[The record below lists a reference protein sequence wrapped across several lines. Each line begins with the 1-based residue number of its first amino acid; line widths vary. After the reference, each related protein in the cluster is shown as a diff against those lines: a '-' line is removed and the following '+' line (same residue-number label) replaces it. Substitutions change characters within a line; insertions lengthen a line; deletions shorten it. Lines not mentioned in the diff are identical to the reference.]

1 MKNKKHT
8 PLLAALATLVV
19 LLAGVVL
26 IWLAKVRPDVGK
38 GRSEIVTDFL
48 RAELLQDGQT
58 ATQVF
63 TYDKDILTI
72 GLEFYLPGDQPC
84 GALDVV
90 LYDADT
96 GEELSRSVGT
106 MDYIVPDQYTT
117 LGMDP
122 AVTGQEG
129 RRYKLAVTPHY
140 ATDAILAIGHSDG
153 VALWKEQMA
162 VDDRVID
169 GTMAMQITYQRIGGY
184 LTRFFLLV
192 GVLAAVL
199 AALAVWAVLSKKLAL
214 HRLVFVLVL
223 GFGLLYSFVLPP
235 YAAPDEKYHINQSF
249 TLACRWANDLS
260 HDEWRMGKVPTT
272 TSFRRVGDEDADL
285 QNENTTVFTWE
296 AFTSQLFTTTDQPF
310 DSHQEY
316 NELQTDQNPLL
327 YVVSAAAVFLAY
339 VLHFG
344 FAPALFLGR
353 LANLLLFAALAA
365 LAAKRHSPESDPLML
380 VLAADH
386 VIADEDA
393 FRAAVRNA
401 MPYAEAGKLV
411 TFGIVPDLPETG
423 YGYIRRGEV
432 SAGEQDTVA
441 FEVAQFVEKPNLE
454 TAQAY
459 VASGEY
465 YWNSGMFLFRAGCY
479 LEELKKYRP
488 DILDA
493 CEKAMSAVDPDLDF
507 IRVDEEAFLACPEES
522 VDYAVMERTA
532 DAVVVPMDA
541 GWSDVGSWSSLWE
554 ISAHT
559 AEGNV
564 CHGDVINHK
573 TENSYVYAESGLVTT
588 VGVKDLVVVQT
599 KDAVLIAD
607 RNAVQDVKKVV
618 EQIKADGRHEHRV
631 HREVYRPWGKYDSI
645 DAGDRYQVKR
655 ITVKPG
661 EGLSVQMHHHRA
673 EHWVVV
679 AGTAKVTI
687 DGDIKLLGENESI
700 YIPLGATHCLENPG
714 KIPLDL
720 IEVRSGSY
728 LEEDDVVR
736 FADRYGRV

>member
-8 PLLAALATLVV
+8 PLLAALATLVM

-192 GVLAAVL
+192 GGLAAVL
-199 AALAVWAVLSKKLAL
+199 TALAVWAVLSKKLAL

-260 HDEWRMGKVPTT
+260 HDEWQMGKVPTT

-316 NELQTDQNPLL
+316 NELQTAFRRLQTWFRRKICSSPRKT
-327 YVVSAAAVFLAY
+327 
-339 VLHFG
+339 
-344 FAPALFLGR
+344 LFLT
-353 LANLLLFAALAA
+353 
-365 LAAKRHSPESDPLML
+365 
-380 VLAADH
+380 
-386 VIADEDA
+386 DERPFPHRGTKA
-393 FRAAVRNA
+393 S
-401 MPYAEAGKLV
+401 
-411 TFGIVPDLPETG
+411 TTG
-423 YGYIRRGEV
+423 NFKNDYSSQIFP
-432 SAGEQDTVA
+432 SSIST
-441 FEVAQFVEKPNLE
+441 KP
-454 TAQAY
+454 
-459 VASGEY
+459 
-465 YWNSGMFLFRAGCY
+465 FLF
-479 LEELKKYRP
+479 P
-488 DILDA
+488 DIDSSSFSILSGKNA
-493 CEKAMSAVDPDLDF
+493 
-507 IRVDEEAFLACPEES
+507 IS
-522 VDYAVMERTA
+522 VS
-532 DAVVVPMDA
+532 
-541 GWSDVGSWSSLWE
+541 GWKYCFKNVG
-554 ISAHT
+554 
-559 AEGNV
+559 
-564 CHGDVINHK
+564 
-573 TENSYVYAESGLVTT
+573 
-588 VGVKDLVVVQT
+588 
-599 KDAVLIAD
+599 
-607 RNAVQDVKKVV
+607 
-618 EQIKADGRHEHRV
+618 
-631 HREVYRPWGKYDSI
+631 
-645 DAGDRYQVKR
+645 
-655 ITVKPG
+655 
-661 EGLSVQMHHHRA
+661 
-673 EHWVVV
+673 
-679 AGTAKVTI
+679 
-687 DGDIKLLGENESI
+687 
-700 YIPLGATHCLENPG
+700 
-714 KIPLDL
+714 
-720 IEVRSGSY
+720 
-728 LEEDDVVR
+728 
-736 FADRYGRV
+736 

>member
-1 MKNKKHT
+1 MI
-8 PLLAALATLVV
+8 PVI
-19 LLAGVVL
+19 LAGGSGSRLWPLSREKFPKQFLKLTGSLTMLQSTLSRLNNLNADDSIVICNEEHRFIVAEQL
-26 IWLAKVRPDVGK
+26 RELGKLSNNIILEPK
-38 GRSEIVTDFL
+38 GR
-48 RAELLQDGQT
+48 
-58 ATQVF
+58 
-63 TYDKDILTI
+63 
-72 GLEFYLPGDQPC
+72 
-84 GALDVV
+84 
-90 LYDADT
+90 
-96 GEELSRSVGT
+96 
-106 MDYIVPDQYTT
+106 
-117 LGMDP
+117 
-122 AVTGQEG
+122 
-129 RRYKLAVTPHY
+129 
-140 ATDAILAIGHSDG
+140 
-153 VALWKEQMA
+153 
-162 VDDRVID
+162 
-169 GTMAMQITYQRIGGY
+169 
-184 LTRFFLLV
+184 
-192 GVLAAVL
+192 
-199 AALAVWAVLSKKLAL
+199 
-214 HRLVFVLVL
+214 
-223 GFGLLYSFVLPP
+223 
-235 YAAPDEKYHINQSF
+235 
-249 TLACRWANDLS
+249 
-260 HDEWRMGKVPTT
+260 
-272 TSFRRVGDEDADL
+272 
-285 QNENTTVFTWE
+285 NT
-296 AFTSQLFTTTDQPF
+296 
-310 DSHQEY
+310 
-316 NELQTDQNPLL
+316 
-327 YVVSAAAVFLAY
+327 
-339 VLHFG
+339 
-344 FAPALFLGR
+344 APAIT
-353 LANLLLFAALAA
+353 LAA
-365 LAAKRHSPESDPLML
+365 LAAKRKFADEDPLIL
-380 VLAADH
+380 ILAADH
-386 VIADEDA
+386 KIQDQHVFCEAIN
-393 FRAAVRNA
+393 NA
-401 MPYAEAGKLV
+401 SSLASYGKLV
-411 TFGIVPDLPETG
+411 TFGIVPFKPETG
-423 YGYIRRGEV
+423 YGYIRRGDEV
-432 SAGEQDTVA
+432 PVDEQHAVA

-465 YWNSGMFLFRAGCY
+465 YWNSGMFLFRAGRY

-599 KDAVLIAD
+599 KDAVLFAD

-661 EGLSVQMHHHRA
+661 EGLSVQMHYHRA

-714 KIPLDL
+714 IIPLDL

>member
-192 GVLAAVL
+192 GGLAAVL

-296 AFTSQLFTTTDQPF
+296 RSPPSCSPPQTSPLTAIRNIMNCRPTRTRFCTSSARRRYFWPMCCILALRPRCF
-310 DSHQEY
+310 WGG
-316 NELQTDQNPLL
+316 LQICCSL
-327 YVVSAAAVFLAY
+327 
-339 VLHFG
+339 
-344 FAPALFLGR
+344 
-353 LANLLLFAALAA
+353 
-365 LAAKRHSPESDPLML
+365 
-380 VLAADH
+380 
-386 VIADEDA
+386 
-393 FRAAVRNA
+393 
-401 MPYAEAGKLV
+401 
-411 TFGIVPDLPETG
+411 
-423 YGYIRRGEV
+423 RRWRRWR
-432 SAGEQDTVA
+432 SR
-441 FEVAQFVEKPNLE
+441 PRRS
-454 TAQAY
+454 
-459 VASGEY
+459 ASGSLP
-465 YWNSGMFLFRAGCY
+465 WPRC
-479 LEELKKYRP
+479 
-488 DILDA
+488 
-493 CEKAMSAVDPDLDF
+493 
-507 IRVDEEAFLACPEES
+507 CP
-522 VDYAVMERTA
+522 
-532 DAVVVPMDA
+532 
-541 GWSDVGSWSSLWE
+541 
-554 ISAHT
+554 
-559 AEGNV
+559 
-564 CHGDVINHK
+564 
-573 TENSYVYAESGLVTT
+573 
-588 VGVKDLVVVQT
+588 
-599 KDAVLIAD
+599 
-607 RNAVQDVKKVV
+607 
-618 EQIKADGRHEHRV
+618 
-631 HREVYRPWGKYDSI
+631 
-645 DAGDRYQVKR
+645 
-655 ITVKPG
+655 
-661 EGLSVQMHHHRA
+661 
-673 EHWVVV
+673 
-679 AGTAKVTI
+679 
-687 DGDIKLLGENESI
+687 
-700 YIPLGATHCLENPG
+700 
-714 KIPLDL
+714 
-720 IEVRSGSY
+720 
-728 LEEDDVVR
+728 
-736 FADRYGRV
+736 

>member
-1 MKNKKHT
+1 MF
-8 PLLAALATLVV
+8 TL
-19 LLAGVVL
+19 
-26 IWLAKVRPDVGK
+26 
-38 GRSEIVTDFL
+38 RSI
-48 RAELLQDGQT
+48 
-58 ATQVF
+58 
-63 TYDKDILTI
+63 IL
-72 GLEFYLPGDQPC
+72 C
-84 GALDVV
+84 GGSGTRLWP
-90 LYDADT
+90 
-96 GEELSRSVGT
+96 LSRSLYPKQFMDLSGHTLFGDTVDRAAALPDSADPLVVCNEEHRFYVAAALQQKGVSGT
-106 MDYIVPDQYTT
+106 ILLEPKGRNTA
-117 LGMDP
+117 P
-122 AVTGQEG
+122 AI
-129 RRYKLAVTPHY
+129 A
-140 ATDAILAIGHSDG
+140 
-153 VALWKEQMA
+153 
-162 VDDRVID
+162 
-169 GTMAMQITYQRIGGY
+169 
-184 LTRFFLLV
+184 
-192 GVLAAVL
+192 LAA
-199 AALAVWAVLSKKLAL
+199 
-214 HRLVFVLVL
+214 
-223 GFGLLYSFVLPP
+223 
-235 YAAPDEKYHINQSF
+235 
-249 TLACRWANDLS
+249 
-260 HDEWRMGKVPTT
+260 
-272 TSFRRVGDEDADL
+272 
-285 QNENTTVFTWE
+285 
-296 AFTSQLFTTTDQPF
+296 
-310 DSHQEY
+310 
-316 NELQTDQNPLL
+316 
-327 YVVSAAAVFLAY
+327 
-339 VLHFG
+339 
-344 FAPALFLGR
+344 
-353 LANLLLFAALAA
+353 FAAL
-365 LAAKRHSPESDPLML
+365 SGGGDPLLL
-380 VLAADH
+380 VLPSDH
-386 VIADEDA
+386 VLKPQDV
-393 FRAAVRNA
+393 F
-401 MPYAEAGKLV
+401 AEAVARARACAESGRIV
-411 TFGIVPDLPETG
+411 TFGITPDVPETG
-423 YGYIRRGEV
+423 FGYIRRGEALP
-432 SAGEQDTVA
+432 AGGYAVER
-441 FEVAQFVEKPNLE
+441 FVEKPDLARAE
-454 TAQAY
+454 AMLADGGY
-459 VASGEY
+459 L
-465 YWNSGMFLFRAGCY
+465 WNSGMFLFRAGRY